1 MLYWNI
7 IGGMYMK
14 TSIAQRRATEKYLQ
28 NYEDLKIRLP
38 RGERDR
44 VKAFAASKGLSVNA
58 LIQSLLEREMAG
70 FEESDSKE

>member
-1 MLYWNI
+1 
-7 IGGMYMK
+7 MK
-14 TSIAQRRATEKYLQ
+14 TSNAQRRATEKYLQ

>member
-1 MLYWNI
+1 
-7 IGGMYMK
+7 MK

-70 FEESDSKE
+70 FEELDSKE

>member
-1 MLYWNI
+1 
-7 IGGMYMK
+7 MK

>member
-1 MLYWNI
+1 
-7 IGGMYMK
+7 MK

-38 RGERDR
+38 KGERDR

-70 FEESDSKE
+70 FEETESKE